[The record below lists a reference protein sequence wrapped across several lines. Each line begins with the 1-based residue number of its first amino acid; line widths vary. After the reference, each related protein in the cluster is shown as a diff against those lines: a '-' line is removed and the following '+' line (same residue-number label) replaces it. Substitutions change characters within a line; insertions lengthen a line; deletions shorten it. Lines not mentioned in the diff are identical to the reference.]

1 MLERIFSV
9 LEWSKHMAKM
19 HSRKKGKSGPK
30 KPLKPSKPTWLRYT
44 PKEIEMLV
52 VKLAKEGKSGSEIG
66 LVLRDTYGIPDVKDL
81 TEKSISRILREKKL
95 TPELPDDLIALMRKS
110 VAIRKHRET
119 NKKDEA
125 AHRGLNLT
133 ESKIRRLI
141 KYYKRVGR
149 LAVDWKYDP
158 AKLKMYTE

>member
-1 MLERIFSV
+1 
-9 LEWSKHMAKM
+9 MAKM

-30 KPLKPSKPTWLRYT
+30 KPLKPSKPTWLRYK

-52 VKLAKEGKSGSEIG
+52 AKLAKEGKTASQIG
-66 LVLRDTYGIPDVKDL
+66 LVLRDTYGVPDVKSL
-81 TEKSISRILREKKL
+81 AEKSISQILDEKKL
-95 TPELPDDLIALMRKS
+95 SPELPDDLVALMRKS
-110 VAIRKHRET
+110 IAIRKHMEM

-133 ESKIRRLI
+133 ESKIRRII
-141 KYYKRVGR
+141 KYYKRIAR
-149 LAVDWKYDP
+149 LPVDWKYDP

>member
-1 MLERIFSV
+1 
-9 LEWSKHMAKM
+9 MAKM

-30 KPLKPSKPTWLRYT
+30 KPLKPGKPTWLRYK
-44 PKEIEMLV
+44 PKEVEMLV
-52 VKLAKEGKSGSEIG
+52 AKLAKEGKTGSEIG
-66 LVLRDTYGIPDVKDL
+66 LILRDTYGVPDVKEL
-81 TEKSISRILREKKL
+81 TERSVSQILKEKSL

-110 VAIRKHRET
+110 IAIRKHVEA

-125 AHRGLNLT
+125 AKRGLLLT

-141 KYYKRVGR
+141 KYYKRTAR
-149 LAVDWKYDP
+149 IAVDWKYDP

>member
-1 MLERIFSV
+1 
-9 LEWSKHMAKM
+9 MAKM

-52 VKLAKEGKSGSEIG
+52 VKLAKEGKTGSEIG
-66 LVLRDTYGIPDVKDL
+66 LVLRDTYGVPDVKSL
-81 TEKSISRILREKKL
+81 TEKSISQILGEKKL
-95 TPELPDDLIALMRKS
+95 MPELPDDLVALMRRS
-110 VAIRKHRET
+110 IAIRKHRDE

-125 AHRGLNLT
+125 AKRGLLLT
-133 ESKIRRLI
+133 ESKIRRLL
-141 KYYKRVGR
+141 KYYKRIGR

>member
-1 MLERIFSV
+1 
-9 LEWSKHMAKM
+9 MAKM

-30 KPLKPSKPTWLRYT
+30 KPLKPSKPTWLRYK

-52 VKLAKEGKSGSEIG
+52 AKLAKEGKTASQIG
-66 LVLRDTYGIPDVKDL
+66 LVLRDTYGVPDVKSL
-81 TEKSISRILREKKL
+81 TEKSISEILDEKKL
-95 TPELPDDLIALMRKS
+95 TPELPDDLVALMRKS
-110 VAIRKHRET
+110 IAIRKHREA

-133 ESKIRRLI
+133 ESKIRRII
-141 KYYKRVGR
+141 KYYKRSKR
-149 LAVDWKYDP
+149 LPVDWKYDP

>member
-1 MLERIFSV
+1 
-9 LEWSKHMAKM
+9 MAKM

-30 KPLKPSKPTWLRYT
+30 KPLKPSKPTWLRYK

-52 VKLAKEGKSGSEIG
+52 VKLAKEGKTGSEIG
-66 LVLRDTYGIPDVKDL
+66 LVLRDTYGVPDVKSL
-81 TEKSISRILREKKL
+81 AEKSVSQILEEKKL
-95 TPELPDDLIALMRKS
+95 TPELPDDLIALMKKS
-110 VAIRKHRET
+110 IAVRKHMEA

-133 ESKIRRLI
+133 ESKIRRII

-149 LAVDWKYDP
+149 IAVDWKYDP